1 MGPLVENKSSSPAWA
16 IRLYEPGDLPAVM
29 EIVRARAAAYNP
41 ELLLGVDAVLWRL
54 QGPPGSEPRPAIVVT
69 GPPLDGVPEGALLGA
84 GSFSVEG
91 SEEGEHSYVL
101 HFWGHPTAVELGVEH
116 ALVDRLL
123 DMVRDY
129 EAGLGSPVP
138 GDVRVFSSYGS
149 KVPGRKELFESI
161 GMTFVRL
168 FLRMERSLHEPI
180 DEPAGVHGVTLR
192 TYRRPEDNAGA
203 CAAYNDSFSD
213 HFDHHDE
220 DLRDWNRGI
229 ADPSRR
235 PDLSW
240 LAEID
245 GKPGEFAGFCIC
257 GIYDDA
263 NREKGV
269 REGWIELLGTTREWR
284 GRGLG
289 RSLLLHGLQSLKSA
303 GFDTAL
309 LGVDSESSTGAN
321 LLYEKV
327 GFRER
332 QREYVYSA
340 TLAET

>member
-1 MGPLVENKSSSPAWA
+1 VNDKSPSVAWA
-16 IRLYEPGDLPAVM
+16 IRPYQASDLQAIM
-29 EIVRARAAAYNP
+29 DIVRARAAAYDP
-41 ELLLGVDAVLWRL
+41 ALLLGADAVLWRM

-69 GPPLDGVPEGALLGA
+69 GPPLAGVPEGGLLGA

-91 SEEGEHSYVL
+91 PEGGEHSYVL
-101 HFWGHPTAVELGVEH
+101 QFWGHPAAVERGVEYT
-116 ALVDRLL
+116 LVDSLL
-123 DMVRDY
+123 DLIRGF
-129 EAGLGSPVP
+129 EARPGIASP
-138 GDVRVFSSYGS
+138 GDVGVFASYS
-149 KVPGRKELFESI
+149 AKVPGRKELFESI
-161 GMTFVRL
+161 GMSLVRI

-180 DEPAGVHGVTLR
+180 KEPPAVSGVTLR

-220 DLRDWNRGI
+220 DQRDWDHGI

-245 GKPGEFAGFCIC
+245 GKPGSFAGFCIC
-257 GIYDDA
+257 VVYDDA

-284 GRGLG
+284 GKGLG

-303 GFDTAL
+303 GLDTAL
-309 LGVDSESSTGAN
+309 LGVDSESPTGAN

-327 GFRER
+327 GFRVR
-332 QREYVYSA
+332 QQEYIYSMGLEA
-340 TLAET
+340 RG